1 MCDKAW
7 EWAKAKKKIRCNP
20 VHGEEEINIVL
31 SETFELEDV
40 SLEETNQAGS
50 FEVEENVE
58 HACLSYHTWSRPL
71 H

>member
-7 EWAKAKKKIRCNP
+7 EWAKTNKKLRTNA

-40 SLEETNQAGS
+40 NLEETTRSGNFQVQDRL
-50 FEVEENVE
+50 F
-58 HACLSYHTWSRPL
+58 CLN
-71 H
+71 